1 MILFELILDFLIL
14 YLDFQFLKEMKKKRV
29 IAKENN
35 LPQKNKLLPSTKIF
49 ITVTSITLVFFFGLT
64 IYNVYFG
71 NTIKAQE
78 KLNQVQALLQKEKE
92 ALGRYPNQ
100 LTEIIR
106 NNPLHKDITIDL
118 WGNEYYYELLANGSN
133 YKLLSKGKDGILNT
147 KDDMVPTH
155 ITEKD

>member
-14 YLDFQFLKEMKKKRV
+14 YLDFQFLKEMKKKRA

-118 WGNEYYYELLANGSN
+118 WGNEYYYELLTNGSN